1 MSAAESHILPVY
13 SPPQQNFERG
23 EGCWIW
29 DDKGERYLDCIAGI
43 AVNALG
49 HAPPVLVKALTDQAG
64 KLWHTSNMFKVKGQE
79 ELAAK
84 YTRDSFAD
92 VVFFTNSG
100 TEAIEGALKTARK
113 YHSAN
118 GAPERVDIIGFQGS
132 FHGRSY
138 AAINAS
144 GNPSYLEGFGP
155 RLPGFIQAPFGDL
168 EELKKLVGPTT
179 AAVILEPVQGEGGVR
194 AATDEFLRG
203 LRKLADDTGF
213 LIIFDEVQSGAGRT
227 GKMWAH
233 QWSGVTPDIMAVAK
247 GVGGGFPM
255 GAFLATK
262 EAAKGMVVGV
272 HGTTFGGNPLA
283 MAVGNACY
291 DELSKPALLEHV
303 NLMANH
309 LGQALEGLKDR
320 HPDFVVDV
328 RGKGLLRG
336 VKLTLNPK
344 DMQARLRERKVLVG
358 VAGDNVL
365 RLAPPLIIDEAQ
377 IREAVDAID
386 AVLTAYA
393 TQSNG

>member
-49 HAPPVLVKALTDQAG
+49 HAPLVLVKALTEQAN

-84 YTRDSFAD
+84 YTRDCFAD

-100 TEAIEGALKTARK
+100 TEAIEGAMKTARK

-118 GAPERVDIIGFQGS
+118 GHPERIDIIGFQGS

-138 AAINAS
+138 GAINAS
-144 GNPSYLEGFGP
+144 GNPNYLEGFGP

-168 EELKKLVGPTT
+168 DELKKLVGPTT

-194 AATDEFLRG
+194 EVPHDYLRG
-203 LRKLADDTGF
+203 LRKLADETGF
-213 LIIFDEVQSGAGRT
+213 LLIFDEVQSGAGRT

-233 QWSGVTPDIMAVAK
+233 EWSGVTPDIMAVAK

-291 DELSKPALLEHV
+291 DELSKPALLDHV

-320 HPDFVVDV
+320 HPDLVVDV

-336 VKLTLNPK
+336 VKLTINPK
-344 DMQARLRERKVLVG
+344 DIQGKLRDRKVLVG

>member
-1 MSAAESHILPVY
+1 M
-13 SPPQQNFERG
+13 
-23 EGCWIW
+23 
-29 DDKGERYLDCIAGI
+29 
-43 AVNALG
+43 
-49 HAPPVLVKALTDQAG
+49 
-64 KLWHTSNMFKVKGQE
+64 
-79 ELAAK
+79 
-84 YTRDSFAD
+84 
-92 VVFFTNSG
+92 
-100 TEAIEGALKTARK
+100 
-113 YHSAN
+113 
-118 GAPERVDIIGFQGS
+118 PEQC
-132 FHGRSY
+132 
-138 AAINAS
+138 
-144 GNPSYLEGFGP
+144 
-155 RLPGFIQAPFGDL
+155 
-168 EELKKLVGPTT
+168 
-179 AAVILEPVQGEGGVR
+179 
-194 AATDEFLRG
+194 LRG
-203 LRKLADDTGF
+203 LRELADKEGF
-213 LIIFDEVQSGAGRT
+213 LLIFDEVQSGAGRT

-320 HPDFVVDV
+320 HPDLVVDV

-336 VKLTLNPK
+336 VKLTINPK
-344 DMQARLRERKVLVG
+344 DIQGKLRDRKVLVG

-365 RLAPPLIIDEAQ
+365 RLAPPLVIDEAQ